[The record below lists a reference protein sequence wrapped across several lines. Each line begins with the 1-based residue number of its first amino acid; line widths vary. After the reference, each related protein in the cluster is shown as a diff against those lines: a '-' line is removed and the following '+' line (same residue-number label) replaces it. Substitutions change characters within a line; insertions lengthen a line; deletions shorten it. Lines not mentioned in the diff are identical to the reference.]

1 MPCAAALRCLLP
13 YLTVAVTPS
22 KPCTWVLQRLSCACH
37 SMIASLVLTGLTPWL
52 SSSFEAR
59 TSSNSRDIEPHPPSF
74 TTRIGERQV
83 RCRPSSQCQRYPSPV
98 SGCPRCISVEHHDPI
113 LALHPSGLP
122 ITHDLTRYDVQRCGP
137 NDSLEICPCQ
147 IGCASW
153 SCSCLSF
160 SPQPHAPIIASSC
173 LRRSLFRQQ
182 AHPGFL

>member
-1 MPCAAALRCLLP
+1 MPTTLPYSCGNPFQALYFGAAAPFMCLPLDDCE
-13 YLTVAVTPS
+13 LG
-22 KPCTWVLQRLSCACH
+22 
-37 SMIASLVLTGLTPWL
+37 LTGLTPWL